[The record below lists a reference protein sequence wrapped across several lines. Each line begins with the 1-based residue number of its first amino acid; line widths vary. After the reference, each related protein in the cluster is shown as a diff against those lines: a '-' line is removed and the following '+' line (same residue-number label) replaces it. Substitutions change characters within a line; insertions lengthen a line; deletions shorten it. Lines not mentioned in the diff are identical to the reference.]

1 MTTTKQSWLK
11 RSLAMFLAVVMVM
24 GMGVTNA
31 FAAEKTTLEQLQE
44 LIAYAD
50 TLEEADYTPESWR
63 TFKKT
68 RDAIVDPTQIPEE
81 YAAAPEME
89 TLPVTL
95 TAGSIQIM
103 VKDTSITELDCS
115 CTGGLD
121 ALAKTEPVTV
131 SAKMSF
137 IHNSGMEIP
146 SVVKNQLIQKG
157 MEENGK

>member
-1 MTTTKQSWLK
+1 MLLNEQDNELTDRAHL
-11 RSLAMFLAVVMVM
+11 
-24 GMGVTNA
+24 
-31 FAAEKTTLEQLQE
+31 LEVLYQVCLNGE
-44 LIAYAD
+44 FKCAD
-50 TLEEADYTPESWR
+50 TGNNTWIYTLTLDESAM
-63 TFKKT
+63 KEV
-68 RDAIVDPTQIPEE
+68 A

-89 TLPVTL
+89 TLSVTL